1 MKDFLFR
8 SDSNWRFGDSI
19 RNYLATLSSKKSQ
32 LASKKLQFG
41 YGEMIHWFITR
52 RREDQDLKKPVVN
65 KLNRRRR
72 SPMPAFRK
80 SLLLSWKI
88 SILQFP
94 LKMPPTVSVN
104 VIKVKHGG
112 RPFWRNFVKSSFKT
126 FQTWKKG
133 LFGEQSSERGQKLR
147 EINYREF
154 GTNLTNIPWNQFTMQ
169 STIKK

>member
-112 RPFWRNFVKSSFKT
+112 RPFL
-126 FQTWKKG
+126 KK
-133 LFGEQSSERGQKLR
+133 FR
-147 EINYREF
+147 EIVIQNFSNMKKRAFWRTIVRKRTEI
-154 GTNLTNIPWNQFTMQ
+154 TWNQLQ
-169 STIKK
+169 RIWH

>member
-1 MKDFLFR
+1 MGFQSKIRQKSLENANIDFSVNLSYLETPRLFKTKNILSSEISNQRTKAKKDWKNPDFIIVKDFLFR

-80 SLLLSWKI
+80 SLL
-88 SILQFP
+88 
-94 LKMPPTVSVN
+94 VS
-104 VIKVKHGG
+104 
-112 RPFWRNFVKSSFKT
+112 
-126 FQTWKKG
+126 
-133 LFGEQSSERGQKLR
+133 
-147 EINYREF
+147 
-154 GTNLTNIPWNQFTMQ
+154 
-169 STIKK
+169 